1 MKILA
6 WYVEFDGIENENTII
21 YSYPTEEFKRHKNLD
36 LRILMSLNGSAD
48 LNV

>member
-21 YSYPTEEFKRHKNLD
+21 YSYPTEEFKRHKNL
-36 LRILMSLNGSAD
+36 
-48 LNV
+48 NVFKWLSRFKCLIC